1 MQGKESM
8 GSAMMILL
16 REEDE
21 SQQELS
27 ALTHYLFLFA
37 KASRGQQQCELVRET
52 GIEPGIQA
60 CTLNEHGWKLGR
72 MQLGFQQR
80 DHTRRTLV
88 WGVLSRLPC
97 EN

>member
-27 ALTHYLFLFA
+27 ALT
-37 KASRGQQQCELVRET
+37 QEL
-52 GIEPGIQA
+52 
-60 CTLNEHGWKLGR
+60 
-72 MQLGFQQR
+72 
-80 DHTRRTLV
+80 
-88 WGVLSRLPC
+88 
-97 EN
+97 